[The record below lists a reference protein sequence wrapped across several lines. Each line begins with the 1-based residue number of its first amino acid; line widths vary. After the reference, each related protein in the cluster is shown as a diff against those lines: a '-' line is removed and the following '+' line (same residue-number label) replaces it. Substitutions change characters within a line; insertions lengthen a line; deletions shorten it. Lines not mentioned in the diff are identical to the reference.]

1 MGNLNVTLI
10 DVGWGDSILIEY
22 EDGQSNSQYALVDS
36 NDSDTL
42 RSSYIFLKRYF
53 ERKKINIDDRKPIFS
68 FVLLTHA
75 HADHGQ
81 GLKAILR
88 AFGTRQFWYPKSLD
102 WSTMADLIRFSNIS
116 PSVQH
121 HQSIDDT
128 KILPPL
134 GEVSLEVMWPPY
146 GEIDPHS
153 ENNNSVVLSLRHG
166 QISFVLTGD
175 AEEKVWKRIA
185 NRIPADTH
193 FFKVPHHGSSQGTF
207 GARKKTPWLDHCPQD
222 AKLGISSHLRPFSH
236 PDKEV
241 IGLFESHGR
250 EYYRTDVHYHITFTT
265 DGTHKPWVKYSH
277 Q

>member
-1 MGNLNVTLI
+1 MGTLNVTLI
-10 DVGWGDSILIEY
+10 DVGWGDSILVEY
-22 EDGQSNSQYALVDS
+22 EDGQLNSHYALIDS

-53 ERKKINIDDRKPIFS
+53 ERKGMNIDDRKPIFS

-102 WSTMADLIRFSNIS
+102 WSTMVDLIRFSDAS
-116 PSVQH
+116 SSVEH

-134 GEVSLEVMWPPY
+134 GEVSMEVMWPPHD
-146 GEIDPHS
+146 EIDQQS

-166 QISFVLTGD
+166 HVSFILTGD

-185 NRIPADTH
+185 PRIPPDTH
-193 FFKVPHHGSSQGTF
+193 FFKVPHHGSNQGTF
-207 GARKKTPWLDHCPQD
+207 GARKRTPWFDHCPQP
-222 AKLGISSHLRPFSH
+222 ARLGISSHTRPFSH
-236 PDKEV
+236 PDPEV
-241 IGLFESHGR
+241 IALFESHGR
-250 EYYRTDVHYHITFTT
+250 AYYRTDEHYHITFMT
-265 DGTHKPWVKYSH
+265 DGNTSWVKYSH

>member
-1 MGNLNVTLI
+1 MGTLKATLI

-22 EDGQSNSQYALVDS
+22 EDDQSNSHYALIDS
-36 NDSDTL
+36 NDTDTL

-53 ERKKINIDDRKPIFS
+53 ERKGIEIDERKPVFS

-88 AFGTRQFWYPKSLD
+88 AFGSRQFWYPKSLD
-102 WSTMADLIRFSNIS
+102 WSSMADLIRFSNMS
-116 PSVQH
+116 PSVEH

-128 KILPPL
+128 KILPSF
-134 GEVSLEVMWPPY
+134 GDVSLEVMWPHY
-146 GEIDPHS
+146 GEIDQVS

-166 QISFVLTGD
+166 YVSFILTGD

-185 NRIPADTH
+185 TRIPPDTH
-193 FFKVPHHGSSQGTF
+193 FFKVPHHGSNQGTF
-207 GARKKTPWLDHCPQD
+207 GPRKKTPWFDHCPQH
-222 AKLGISSHLRPFSH
+222 AKLGISSHIRPFYH

-241 IGLFESHGR
+241 IGLFESHSR
-250 EYYRTDVHYHITFTT
+250 EYYRTDEHYHITFMT
-265 DGTHKPWVKYSH
+265 DGNTTWVKYSH

>member
-1 MGNLNVTLI
+1 MSTLNVTLI

-22 EDGQSNSQYALVDS
+22 EDNQLKPHYGLIDS

-53 ERKKINIDDRKPIFS
+53 ERKGMNLDDRKPIFS

-88 AFGTRQFWYPKSLD
+88 AFGSRQFWYPKSVN
-102 WSTMADLIRFSNIS
+102 WSTLVDLVRFSNLA
-116 PSVQH
+116 PSIEH

-134 GEVSLEVMWPPY
+134 GEVSLEAMWPPY
-146 GEIDPHS
+146 GEIDQHS
-153 ENNNSVVLSLRHG
+153 ENNNSVVLSLRYRNV
-166 QISFVLTGD
+166 SFLLTGD

-185 NRIPADTH
+185 SRIPPDTH
-193 FFKVPHHGSSQGTF
+193 FFKVPHHGSNQGTF
-207 GARKKTPWLDHCPQD
+207 GARKKTPWFDHCPQH
-222 AKLGISSHLRPFSH
+222 AKLGISSHIRPFSH

-250 EYYRTDVHYHITFTT
+250 EYYRTDEHYHISFMT
-265 DGTHKPWVKYSH
+265 DGNATWVKYSH

>member
-1 MGNLNVTLI
+1 MSTLNVTLI

-22 EDGQSNSQYALVDS
+22 EDNQLKPHFGLIDS

-53 ERKKINIDDRKPIFS
+53 ERKGMNLDDRKPIFS

-88 AFGTRQFWYPKSLD
+88 AFGSRQFWYPKSVN
-102 WSTMADLIRFSNIS
+102 WSTLVDLVRFSNLS
-116 PSVQH
+116 PSIEH

-146 GEIDPHS
+146 GEIDQQS
-153 ENNNSVVLSLRHG
+153 ENNNSVVLSLRYRNV
-166 QISFVLTGD
+166 SFLLTGD

-185 NRIPADTH
+185 SRIPPDTH
-193 FFKVPHHGSSQGTF
+193 FFKVPHHGSNQGTF
-207 GARKKTPWLDHCPQD
+207 GAGKKTPWFDHCPQH
-222 AKLGISSHLRPFSH
+222 AKLGISSHIRPFSH

-250 EYYRTDVHYHITFTT
+250 EYYRTDEHYHISFMT
-265 DGTHKPWVKYSH
+265 DGNTTWVKYSH